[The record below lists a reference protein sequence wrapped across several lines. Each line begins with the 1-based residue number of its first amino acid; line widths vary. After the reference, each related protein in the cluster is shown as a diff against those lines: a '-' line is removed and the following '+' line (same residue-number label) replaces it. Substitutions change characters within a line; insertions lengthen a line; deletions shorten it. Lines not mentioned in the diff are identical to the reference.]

1 MSKDFYK
8 HPIDD
13 FLLTPY
19 GPPSPYAYI
28 IPVPNECV
36 GLIIGKGGETIRYL
50 QMKSGCKIQVAK
62 KEIPSTNMRNVF
74 IEGPPDKFDGAKE
87 LIENIVAEHRRI
99 QENFS
104 MIGEVNPFPGPY
116 LNFSIPNAFT
126 DIILGPGGSTIK
138 QLY

>member
-50 QMKSGCKIQVAK
+50 QMKSGSKIQVAK
-62 KEIPSTNMRNVF
+62 KEIPGTSLRNVF
-74 IEGPPDKFDGAKE
+74 IEGQPDKFEGAKV
-87 LIENIVAEHRRI
+87 LIEEIVEEHRKI

-104 MIGEVNPFPGPY
+104 
-116 LNFSIPNAFT
+116 
-126 DIILGPGGSTIK
+126 
-138 QLY
+138 

>member
-62 KEIPSTNMRNVF
+62 KEIPSTSMRNVF
-74 IEGPPDKFDGAKE
+74 IEGPPDKFDGAKV

-99 QENFS
+99 
-104 MIGEVNPFPGPY
+104 
-116 LNFSIPNAFT
+116 
-126 DIILGPGGSTIK
+126 
-138 QLY
+138 